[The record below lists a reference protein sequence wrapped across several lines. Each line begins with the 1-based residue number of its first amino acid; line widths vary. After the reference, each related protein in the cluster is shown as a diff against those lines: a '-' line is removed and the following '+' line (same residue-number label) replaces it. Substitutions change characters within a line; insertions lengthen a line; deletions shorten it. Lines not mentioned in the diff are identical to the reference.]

1 MRFFEYAI
9 GEKNIFGMLQSIIL
23 QTNTYHIF
31 YNITLLCYR
40 TKYNM

>member
-1 MRFFEYAI
+1 MRFFKYAI
-9 GEKNIFGMLQSIIL
+9 SKNDIFDMLQSIIL

-40 TKYNM
+40 IKYNM

>member
-9 GEKNIFGMLQSIIL
+9 GEKNIFNMIQSIIL
-23 QTNTYHIF
+23 NTNKYHIF

>member
-9 GEKNIFGMLQSIIL
+9 GEKTIFNMLKSIIL
-23 QTNTYHIF
+23 QTIF